1 MKLQQLRQFVAVAE
15 TLSFHRASER
25 LNIAQPPL
33 SMAIRRL
40 ENDLGTRLFERNS
53 QSVRLT
59 EAGKAA
65 LEPARKAI
73 FHADQVRQVLAQVES
88 GEMGRLRVAFVPS
101 AMLTFLPRTIARL
114 RVEHPSIQLD
124 LVENDTQAI
133 LSLLD
138 NGQADIGIVRH
149 PAPQTASIT
158 LVPIQNDGYIAA
170 LPEDHRLSGCTRIRL
185 ENLATDSFVF
195 PSESRNPTMFFSV
208 KATCAQAGFLPNIV
222 QHGEQAHTILAFV
235 ESGIGVALVPA
246 MWKGIA
252 PPGVVLRPLVKQTAA
267 SGTGLSIAYRNDA
280 MTFATR
286 RILDV
291 AVDVQRALEAP
302 APSRPAI
309 SQ

>member
-33 SMAIRRL
+33 SMAIKRL
-40 ENDLGTRLFERNS
+40 ENHLGTKLFERTS

-59 EAGKAA
+59 EAGKAV
-65 LEPARKAI
+65 LEPARNAI

-88 GEMGRLRVAFVPS
+88 GEIGRLRIAFVPS
-101 AMLTFLPRTIARL
+101 AMLTFLPRTITRL
-114 RVEHPSIQLD
+114 RVDHPTIQLD
-124 LVENDTQAI
+124 LTENDTQAI

-138 NGQADIGIVRH
+138 EGQTDVGIVRH
-149 PAPQTASIT
+149 PAPQFSSIT

-170 LPEDHRLSGCTRIRL
+170 VPEGHRLSKSSTIRL
-185 ENLATDSFVF
+185 EDLATDSFVL
-195 PSESRNPTMFFSV
+195 PSESRNPTMFFSI
-208 KATCAQAGFLPNIV
+208 KATCAQAGFIPKIA

-252 PPGVVLRPLVKQTAA
+252 PPGVVLRPLAEQTAA
-267 SGTGLSIAYRNDA
+267 SRTGLSIGYRTDA
-280 MTFATR
+280 MTFAKR
-286 RILDV
+286 RMIEV
-291 AVDVQRALEAP
+291 AVDVQKGLEAL
-302 APSRPAI
+302 A
-309 SQ
+309 